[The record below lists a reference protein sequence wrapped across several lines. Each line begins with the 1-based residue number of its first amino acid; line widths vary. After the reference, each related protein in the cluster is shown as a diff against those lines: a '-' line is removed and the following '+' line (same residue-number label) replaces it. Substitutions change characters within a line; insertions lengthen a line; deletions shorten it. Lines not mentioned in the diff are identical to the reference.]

1 MKRFALSSKC
11 VVLALLIVLLGMLFS
26 CRQYGGPYP
35 GSSPYSSSDG
45 TSGTRQ

>member
-11 VVLALLIVLLGMLFS
+11 VVWALLILLFGMLVS

-35 GSSPYSSSDG
+35 GSSPYSSSDE
-45 TSGTRQ
+45 TSTRQ